1 MRQSLS
7 WMKQLHIKNGSFYDL
22 SGKVGSIFQNP
33 RTQFF
38 TVDTT
43 SEIAF
48 GCENLAIDAEQI
60 EQRICTTV
68 DELKIQKLLG
78 RSLFALSGGE
88 KQKIACA
95 SVSAMEP
102 EIFVL
107 DEPSSNLDIAAFG
120 ELKKI
125 LKQWKAQ
132 GKTIVIAEHR
142 LYYLM
147 DIADRVIYMD
157 KGSIVENLSIEEFR
171 KKTPEELMNQ
181 GLRSLEIPRFASVSN
196 QCKAEDA
203 MCIKEFEVIYR
214 DASCIYGKRTG
225 KME

>member
-22 SGKVGSIFQNP
+22 SGKVGSVFQNP

-95 SVSAMEP
+95 SVSAMER
-102 EIFVL
+102 
-107 DEPSSNLDIAAFG
+107 
-120 ELKKI
+120 
-125 LKQWKAQ
+125 
-132 GKTIVIAEHR
+132 T
-142 LYYLM
+142 
-147 DIADRVIYMD
+147 
-157 KGSIVENLSIEEFR
+157 R
-171 KKTPEELMNQ
+171 KN
-181 GLRSLEIPRFASVSN
+181 N
-196 QCKAEDA
+196 
-203 MCIKEFEVIYR
+203 R
-214 DASCIYGKRTG
+214 DCGA
-225 KME
+225 

>member
-22 SGKVGSIFQNP
+22 SGKVCSVFQNP

-68 DELKIQKLLG
+68 DE
-78 RSLFALSGGE
+78 
-88 KQKIACA
+88 
-95 SVSAMEP
+95 
-102 EIFVL
+102 
-107 DEPSSNLDIAAFG
+107 PSSNLDIAAIG

-132 GKTIVIAEHR
+132 GKTTFANVLCGLVKKANGHLWMNGKEYKAKQR
-142 LYYLM
+142 LKLCCM
-147 DIADRVIYMD
+147 VMQDVNHQLFTESELCD
-157 KGSIVENLSIEEFR
+157 FR
-171 KKTPEELMNQ
+171 ME
-181 GLRSLEIPRFASVSN
+181 R
-196 QCKAEDA
+196 
-203 MCIKEFEVIYR
+203 
-214 DASCIYGKRTG
+214 GK
-225 KME
+225 